1 MSHQRQAQWTHR
13 LERLQALRER
23 FTCAHRYDRAYKA
36 NRVVQHLYDRW
47 ADEVFASLRQG

>member
-23 FTCAHRYDRAYKA
+23 FACAHRYDRAYKA
-36 NRVVQHLYDRW
+36 YRLVQHLYDRW
-47 ADEVFASLRQG
+47 ANEVFAAPRQG